1 MKKRLG
7 LVVKQERCIGCE
19 ACTVACKIENVST
32 GHWIH
37 VETVNVDQKDTPEGF
52 FPDLKMT
59 FLPQTCMH
67 CQEPPCIEACP
78 TEALIKRED
87 GPVILNE
94 EQCNGCQECMDACPY
109 DAIIFSEKNSR
120 IEKCNL
126 CAHRIDQGLEPFC
139 VVCCEGQAIYFGD
152 LDDPE
157 SVVAKLIAREKAFQL
172 KTDRGTGP
180 SIYYCPPREPKR
192 L

>member
-1 MKKRLG
+1 VKKRLG
-7 LVVKQERCIGCE
+7 LVIKQERCIGCA
-19 ACTVACKIENVST
+19 ACTVACKIENEST

-37 VETVNVDQKDTPEGF
+37 VETVNVDQKDTPEGS

-78 TEALIKRED
+78 AEALIKRED

-94 EQCNGCQECMDACPY
+94 EQCNGCQACMDACPY
-109 DAIIFSEKNSR
+109 NAILFSEENSR

-126 CAHRIDQGLEPFC
+126 CAHRIDKGLEPFC

-152 LDDPE
+152 LNDPE
-157 SVVAKLIAREKAFQL
+157 DVVSKLIAREKTFQL